1 MSTSRRPEPRRS
13 TCIAQSLAETR
24 FRSGFPLLRALVCSP
39 RVVEPARP
47 TLQLAGAGGTLIGT
61 TAACGIL
68 GTVAGWALG
77 SWPLGL
83 MVGLV
88 IGIPV
93 GIFEA
98 PRPAPGR
105 LLPAIAAA
113 GLLVLAL
120 PVFLVADLP
129 LGGWVLASVLW
140 LAAQGLSLLLVR
152 LGLGADRLAAS
163 GVVGIGMTLRSVAVG
178 VVLVAVVASD
188 ARLGLS
194 AALLYALAYTLEL
207 GVSLAAYFGQES
219 TR

>member
-1 MSTSRRPEPRRS
+1 VR
-13 TCIAQSLAETR
+13 LA
-24 FRSGFPLLRALVCSP
+24 
-39 RVVEPARP
+39 
-47 TLQLAGAGGTLIGT
+47 
-61 TAACGIL
+61 
-68 GTVAGWALG
+68 
-77 SWPLGL
+77 
-83 MVGLV
+83 
-88 IGIPV
+88 
-93 GIFEA
+93 IFET

-113 GLLVLAL
+113 GLLLLAL

-140 LAAQGLSLLLVR
+140 LAAQGLSLLLAR
-152 LGLGADRLAAS
+152 LGVGADKLAAS
-163 GVVGIGMTLRSVAVG
+163 GVVGIGMTLRSIAVG
-178 VVLVAVVASD
+178 VVLIAVVASD